1 MLSRWNSPFASFS
14 FLIILTLAPFAILG
28 VGAQG
33 VGSIG
38 LSLNPTSGV
47 TGEHVRVTL
56 NITKFLEER
65 GELALLNLYSHKTF
79 DFAWDIGGWSRD
91 PADWNTV
98 HTAALQI
105 IGNGVVDFRGFL
117 NGTATI
123 PEIRSSE
130 MGEHII
136 YAVIRDRDS
145 GSPVNHWWQ
154 YFEVTGVGSHDY
166 SELVVEIEKSRCQVQ
181 VSGPPIVE
189 SDEFDS
195 GDYKTISY
203 YMLTGSD
210 IKIETW
216 PSDATRYIF
225 NETKVTFP
233 DGSEQ
238 QYDTPT
244 ITFTLTGRTFVE
256 VFYNERWQPTGP
268 ICIIATA
275 TYGSPLAEEVVFMR
289 SVRDDMIGSNKVGSV
304 LVEGWNAFYYSWSPP
319 VAAVIADSS
328 FLKSVFTV
336 LLLPL
341 LEIMHVVAFQYNSIS
356 PVNLELAS
364 VSAFILAALLSTIV
378 YVALPVGVIVV
389 CYRKK
394 KLIKS
399 KISNFILLRKEKLGK

>member
-1 MLSRWNSPFASFS
+1 
-14 FLIILTLAPFAILG
+14 
-28 VGAQG
+28 
-33 VGSIG
+33 
-38 LSLNPTSGV
+38 
-47 TGEHVRVTL
+47 
-56 NITKFLEER
+56 
-65 GELALLNLYSHKTF
+65 
-79 DFAWDIGGWSRD
+79 
-91 PADWNTV
+91 
-98 HTAALQI
+98 
-105 IGNGVVDFRGFL
+105 
-117 NGTATI
+117 
-123 PEIRSSE
+123 
-130 MGEHII
+130 
-136 YAVIRDRDS
+136 
-145 GSPVNHWWQ
+145 
-154 YFEVTGVGSHDY
+154 
-166 SELVVEIEKSRCQVQ
+166 
-181 VSGPPIVE
+181 
-189 SDEFDS
+189 
-195 GDYKTISY
+195 
-203 YMLTGSD
+203 MLTGSD